1 MSNDTAICWGGSATV
16 TATVISGS
24 YGTSSYT
31 FDSIP
36 YNPEPFAA
44 GTPVCGDFS
53 NCTSTAGGKDDC
65 ISGPF
70 PIGFDF
76 CFFNHTYTQ
85 FWIGSNGWISFS
97 APPGSQWDTF
107 TATTIPNTAASVP
120 KNVIFFPWEDWLPCK
135 GMTQNVYY
143 YTEGSAPNRK
153 LVVYFSATTFY
164 NCNGTQFATYQAVLN
179 EQTSIIENNIQS
191 KPLCG
196 TEGATQGVQDS
207 TGTIAYWATG
217 RNDTPWSAANESTR
231 FVPSGLT
238 WYTGGYPG
246 GTWVGGG
253 SPLTI
258 NPTVTTTYTAVVQ
271 LCDGTSAQGNV
282 TVTVDNPLFNYS
294 QPTYCQ
300 SDPNPTPTT
309 ITAGG
314 IFTSAPA
321 GLTFLST
328 ATGTINLGA
337 SAPGTYTVTYTLPLP
352 CTAIQMVTIIGTPAP
367 PVPLAS
373 YVSRC
378 DTGQVTFGVI
388 QQPGTTISW
397 YNAPTGG
404 TLLPFVGPNVTT
416 SITVPSHYYAEAKT
430 NATSCASLSR
440 TEITAI
446 PKPVPVI
453 TNNIVNYTICS
464 RDSIKINL
472 TSTLPTSTFQ
482 WTAFSSS
489 GTLTG
494 YSGGTGSKI
503 QQKLVNS
510 GAVND
515 TVIYSVVATADTCTS
530 DTVKFTVAVRALFD
544 LGVVPISQTICSN
557 TLITINLSSS
567 NPSTIF
573 SWTATGSN
581 PNLTGFSNGLGTPIS
596 QTLLNSGVV
605 DGTVTYKIVPQGSGC
620 TGDTTISTVLVH
632 PLPVPVITGAPSIC
646 VGSSGVSYSTRAGM
660 TNYQWVVSAGGT
672 ITAGGTTNS
681 NSVTVTWN
689 TPGAQTVSVNYHDIN
704 SCTAAAPTV
713 YPVTVNPLPGI
724 PGIITGT
731 TVLCQGSTGIA
742 YSIGVI
748 PNTTS
753 YNWIL
758 LPATAGTISGNT
770 MSMTI
775 NWSAAFIGTASLTVE
790 GVNSCGVGNLSP
802 ALSILVNP
810 NPIVSYIVCTDS
822 VTTPTAGII
831 SLREGIPLGG
841 TWSGIGVN
849 PVTSTFN
856 PVIAGL
862 GTHLITYSYT
872 NVNGCIS
879 NASHTITVA
888 SPGVFFCGGS
898 MKDVRDG
905 KQYQTIQI
913 GAQCWMAEN
922 LNFGSMIPGSVVQR
936 DNCVPEKY
944 CYNDNA
950 GKCGPQ
956 TYYQWDELM
965 SYTNVTGTQGICPPG
980 WHVPREV
987 EWNILFNNFIDNGFA
1002 GSALKSTG
1010 YSGFN
1015 ALVSGANFF
1024 NRNYY
1029 FNNFAGIYW
1038 SSDAHGL
1045 YKAWAHGMNS
1055 FDPSVSYY
1063 PAIRSNAFSVRC
1075 IMN

>member
-1 MSNDTAICWGGSATV
+1 
-16 TATVISGS
+16 
-24 YGTSSYT
+24 
-31 FDSIP
+31 
-36 YNPEPFAA
+36 
-44 GTPVCGDFS
+44 
-53 NCTSTAGGKDDC
+53 
-65 ISGPF
+65 
-70 PIGFDF
+70 
-76 CFFNHTYTQ
+76 
-85 FWIGSNGWISFS
+85 
-97 APPGSQWDTF
+97 
-107 TATTIPNTAASVP
+107 
-120 KNVIFFPWEDWLPCK
+120 
-135 GMTQNVYY
+135 
-143 YTEGSAPNRK
+143 
-153 LVVYFSATTFY
+153 
-164 NCNGTQFATYQAVLN
+164 
-179 EQTSIIENNIQS
+179 
-191 KPLCG
+191 
-196 TEGATQGVQDS
+196 
-207 TGTIAYWATG
+207 
-217 RNDTPWSAANESTR
+217 
-231 FVPSGLT
+231 
-238 WYTGGYPG
+238 
-246 GTWVGGG
+246 
-253 SPLTI
+253 
-258 NPTVTTTYTAVVQ
+258 
-271 LCDGTSAQGNV
+271 
-282 TVTVDNPLFNYS
+282 
-294 QPTYCQ
+294 
-300 SDPNPTPTT
+300 
-309 ITAGG
+309 
-314 IFTSAPA
+314 
-321 GLTFLST
+321 
-328 ATGTINLGA
+328 
-337 SAPGTYTVTYTLPLP
+337 
-352 CTAIQMVTIIGTPAP
+352 
-367 PVPLAS
+367 
-373 YVSRC
+373 
-378 DTGQVTFGVI
+378 
-388 QQPGTTISW
+388 
-397 YNAPTGG
+397 
-404 TLLPFVGPNVTT
+404 
-416 SITVPSHYYAEAKT
+416 
-430 NATSCASLSR
+430 
-440 TEITAI
+440 
-446 PKPVPVI
+446 
-453 TNNIVNYTICS
+453 
-464 RDSIKINL
+464 
-472 TSTLPTSTFQ
+472 
-482 WTAFSSS
+482 
-489 GTLTG
+489 
-494 YSGGTGSKI
+494 
-503 QQKLVNS
+503 
-510 GAVND
+510 
-515 TVIYSVVATADTCTS
+515 
-530 DTVKFTVAVRALFD
+530 
-544 LGVVPISQTICSN
+544 
-557 TLITINLSSS
+557 
-567 NPSTIF
+567 
-573 SWTATGSN
+573 
-581 PNLTGFSNGLGTPIS
+581 
-596 QTLLNSGVV
+596 
-605 DGTVTYKIVPQGSGC
+605 
-620 TGDTTISTVLVH
+620 
-632 PLPVPVITGAPSIC
+632 
-646 VGSSGVSYSTRAGM
+646 M

-810 NPIVSYIVCTDS
+810 NPIVSYIICTDS

-950 GKCGPQ
+950 ANCGPQ

-965 SYTNVTGTQGICPPG
+965 TYTNVTGTQGVCPPG
-980 WHVPREV
+980 WHIPREA
-987 EWNILFNNFIDNGFA
+987 EWTILFNNYIDNGFA

-1015 ALVSGANFF
+1015 ALVLGANFF

-1038 SSDAHGL
+1038 SSDAHGP

-1063 PAIRSNAFSVRC
+1063 PASRSNAFSVRC